1 MMSDEVLV
9 WLSVWS
15 EVQIVCICYTPL
27 LQRRNIAPTRVTC
40 TSEVCTHKGYLYKR
54 GVHPQQGCAVVDSLL
69 AGGDVDGRDLHFPAS
84 PTTAAPEHRTYEG
97 YLYKRGAL
105 LKAWKRRWFV
115 LDSMQH
121 QV

>member
-1 MMSDEVLV
+1 M
-9 WLSVWS
+9 
-15 EVQIVCICYTPL
+15 L
-27 LQRRNIAPTRVTC
+27 LYIDSLLAGDDDDGRDLHFPASAPEHRTY
-40 TSEVCTHKGYLYKR
+40 EGYLYKR
-54 GVHPQQGCAVVDSLL
+54 GVHPQQGLPVQARCAVVDSLL
-69 AGGDVDGRDLHFPAS
+69 SGGDVDGRDLHFPAS
-84 PTTAAPEHRTYEG
+84 PTAAAPEHRTYEG